1 MLNEKTKKCIP
12 YDIAGIVLIAVAI
25 GLLFY
30 FYGESCR
37 DYENYYLRV
46 YEIEQTGEKLSQ
58 MGYFWAEYKG
68 LIFASLFFVVP
79 GLLCFK
85 AGIASYNYNKKL
97 AQQINNLNTAK
108 EFYSVASHSPNGV
121 TLRVSQKSKLF
132 ADVFGIKEYKIS
144 NYEYNEEKIHVGA
157 VTVGGVTSG
166 GVYKTG
172 GNYSVQ
178 SHLSG
183 KKELHYFYL
192 ENDRKICSRDIA
204 TIELSKELAEE
215 ARASGIAEYLD
226 GDTIRVFVD
235 VPLSTKSVTM
245 AKKGD
250 FSGVSRELAAG
261 KPSQEKCEAIIKWI
275 SEA

>member
-1 MLNEKTKKCIP
+1 MNEKTKKRIP
-12 YDIAGIVLIAVAI
+12 YNIVGIALIVVAI

-46 YEIEQTGEKLSQ
+46 YEINHTGEKLTKI
-58 MGYFWAEYKG
+58 GYFWAESKG
-68 LIFASLFFVVP
+68 LIFASLFFIIP
-79 GLLCFK
+79 GLLCFR
-85 AGIASYNYNKKL
+85 AGLVSYKYNKEL
-97 AQQINNLNTAK
+97 TQRINNLNAAK
-108 EFYSVASHSPNGV
+108 EYYSIASHSPNGV

-132 ADVFGIKEYKIS
+132 AEVFGIKEYTIS
-144 NYEYNEEKIHVGA
+144 NYKYNEEKIHVGA

-172 GNYSVQ
+172 GDYSVQ
-178 SHLSG
+178 SYLSG

-192 ENDRKICSRDIA
+192 ENDKKINSRDIA

-215 ARASGIAEYLD
+215 ARASSIAEYLD
-226 GDTIRVFVD
+226 GDTIKVFID
-235 VPLSTKSVTM
+235 VPISTKSVTM

-250 FSGVSRELAAG
+250 YSGVSRELAVG

-275 SEA
+275 SNE

>member
-1 MLNEKTKKCIP
+1 MNEKTKKRLP
-12 YDIAGIVLIAVAI
+12 YNIIGIALIAVAI
-25 GLLFY
+25 VLLFY

-46 YEIEQTGEKLSQ
+46 YEIQQTGKKLSKL
-58 MGYFWAEYKG
+58 GYFWAEYKG
-68 LIFASLFFVVP
+68 LIFASLFFIIP

-85 AGIASYNYNKKL
+85 AGLASYNYNKKL
-97 AQQINNLNTAK
+97 AQQINNLNAAK
-108 EFYSVASHSPNGV
+108 EFYSVASHSPNGD
-121 TLRVSQKSKLF
+121 TLRVSQRSKLF
-132 ADVFGIKEYKIS
+132 SDVFGIKEYTIS
-144 NYEYNEEKIHVGA
+144 NYTYNEEKIHVGA

-183 KKELHYFYL
+183 KKELHFSYV
-192 ENDRKICSRDIA
+192 ENGKICSRDIA

-215 ARASGIAEYLD
+215 ARRSNIAEYLD
-226 GDTIRVFVD
+226 GDKIKVFID

-250 FSGVSRELAAG
+250 FSGVSRELAVG
-261 KPSQEKCEAIIKWI
+261 KPSQEKCETIIKWI
-275 SEA
+275 SEE